1 MKGAGRSGGC
11 RLRGRGGNMAAG
23 RAVGRERRSRRRVA
37 GRRGS
42 PPPPEYSY
50 LKQDGRRF
58 PVAGATG
65 LDPLHWQL
73 VSEAAHAAGQRE
85 NCQAQERAA
94 VWESVIF
101 RNNSGLFVL
110 TLVSPSSQKCSS
122 SPAKLSQRL
131 GAGRYDGVKHDRFPH
146 LRPRP
151 SPLPPKLWGVFQ
163 C

>member
-1 MKGAGRSGGC
+1 
-11 RLRGRGGNMAAG
+11 MAAG

-42 PPPPEYSY
+42 PPPPPEYSY

-73 VSEAAHAAGQRE
+73 VGEAARAAGQRE

-101 RNNSGLFVL
+101 RNNAGLFVL

>member
-1 MKGAGRSGGC
+1 MANRRGGAG
-11 RLRGRGGNMAAG
+11 LHERGGA
-23 RAVGRERRSRRRVA
+23 ERRVSPEGTGRQHGGGEGGWA
-37 GRRGS
+37 GKAKQEEGGGEKGF

-94 VWESVIF
+94 V
-101 RNNSGLFVL
+101 
-110 TLVSPSSQKCSS
+110 
-122 SPAKLSQRL
+122 
-131 GAGRYDGVKHDRFPH
+131 
-146 LRPRP
+146 
-151 SPLPPKLWGVFQ
+151 
-163 C
+163 